1 MSWSFNNPFHPV
13 YSLIIIMIVLCI
25 AIYAGRIYLIKKQKA
40 RRGRSFLAGKSKY
53 SEFNVLKNRQRPM
66 FLALF
71 LSVSFAFL
79 SLNWTIPVVEQE
91 VEIVEIY
98 EGDILQIEEVP
109 RTIEQKKEIPKPEP
123 SKNINFVEHPDPV
136 TKPIFTEPEPDPIII
151 GKNTVVKKAT
161 PIKKRP
167 SDVPMF
173 KPKRKEAERI
183 FQIVEDE
190 PLFGNCDMNDKAE
203 RKACATAAL
212 FQYLKDNLNYPTIAL
227 ETGIQGNVIVQ
238 FIVEKD
244 GSITGTKILRGIG
257 GGCDEEAQNVI
268 ENMPK
273 WTPGRQRGRPVRVQ
287 FTLPVK
293 FVLQ

>member
-13 YSLIIIMIVLCI
+13 FSLIIIMIVLCV
-25 AIYAGRIYLIKKQKA
+25 AIYAGRIYLLKKQKA
-40 RRGRSFLAGKSKY
+40 RRGKSFLAGKSKY

-79 SLNWTIPVVEQE
+79 SLNLTIPAVEQE

-98 EGDILQIEEVP
+98 EGDILQIEEIP
-109 RTIEQKKEIPKPEP
+109 RTIEKKKEIPKPEP

-136 TKPIFTEPEPDPIII
+136 SKPIFTEPEPDPIII

-167 SDVPMF
+167 SEVPMF
-173 KPKRKEAERI
+173 KPNRKEAERI

-212 FQYLKDNLNYPTIAL
+212 FQYLKDNLNYPSIAL

-238 FIVEKD
+238 FVVEKD

-293 FVLQ
+293 FILQ

>member
-13 YSLIIIMIVLCI
+13 YSLILIMIVLCI
-25 AIYAGRIYLIKKQKA
+25 AIYAGRLYLSKQLKM
-40 RRGRSFLAGKSKY
+40 RQGRTFLGEKSKHK
-53 SEFNVLKNRQRPM
+53 EFNILKNRERPM
-66 FLALF
+66 LFALLLAIL
-71 LSVSFAFL
+71 FAFL

-91 VEIVEIY
+91 LEVFEVY
-98 EGDILQIEEVP
+98 DGDILQIEEVP

-123 SKNINFVEHPDPV
+123 SKQINFVEHPDPV
-136 TKPIFTEPEPDPIII
+136 TKPIFAKPEPDPIII

-167 SDVPMF
+167 SEIPMF
-173 KPKRKEAERI
+173 KPQRKEAEKI

-190 PLFGNCDMNDKAE
+190 PLFGNCDMNDKVE
-203 RKACATAAL
+203 RRACATEAL
-212 FQYLKDNLNYPTIAL
+212 FEYLKDNLEYPSIAL
-227 ETGIQGNVIVQ
+227 DATIQGNVIVQ
-238 FIVEKD
+238 FVVEKD

-257 GGCDEEAQNVI
+257 GGCDEEARRVI